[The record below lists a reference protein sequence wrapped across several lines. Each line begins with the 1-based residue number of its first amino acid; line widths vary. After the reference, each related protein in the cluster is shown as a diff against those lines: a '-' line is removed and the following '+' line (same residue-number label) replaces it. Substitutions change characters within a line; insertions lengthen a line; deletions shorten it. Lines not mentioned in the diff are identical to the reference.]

1 MRDNKALNIL
11 LTKVLPII
19 ALLFFFLVGVKTLSG
34 SFKMMGG
41 GFTNGLLSLNSSP
54 ILGLFSGMLATVLV
68 QSSSATTSI
77 IVGLVAAGSLPISGA
92 VPMIMGANL
101 GTSVTNT
108 LVSLGYVK
116 DNTNFRRAFAAAT
129 VHDFFNILSVLVL
142 LPIEIASGFLTKSA
156 TALASVLYGT
166 SSGFKFSS
174 PLKAAIKPFAKGIKA
189 FFVDTIALDKNIA
202 GIAMLI
208 TSGIIILACLS
219 LIVKITKKVVDQN
232 KNEVLEKLLSKNAYA
247 SLLFGALVTFS
258 VQSSSITTSLL
269 VPLAGAGFLSLEAV
283 LPVTVGA
290 NIGTTTTA
298 LIASLT
304 GNVSGLAIALVHLLF
319 NLCGTLIWFMI
330 PQGRAVVIKLC
341 EGLAFKTEKKRV
353 YGLSYIVVFFF
364 VLPLSLTYV
373 LR

>member
-11 LTKVLPII
+11 LTRVLPII

-41 GFTNGLLSLNSSP
+41 GFTKGLLGLNSSP

-142 LPIEIASGFLTKSA
+142 LPVEIATGFLTKSA
-156 TALASVLYGT
+156 TALANVLYGT

-189 FFVDTIALDKNIA
+189 FFVDTIALDKNVA
-202 GIAMLI
+202 GIAMLM

-247 SLLFGALVTFS
+247 SLVFGALVTFA

-319 NLCGTLIWFMI
+319 NLCGTVIWFMF
-330 PQGRAVVIKLC
+330 PQGRAVVLKLC
-341 EGLAFKTEKKRV
+341 EGLAFKTEEKRV